1 VWAGL
6 LDRQPAEPVGQC
18 LGRPAETLLG
28 PGSLGEWPGGVDHD
42 CLTGDVDLAGCFPVP
57 PDGGVVQPG
66 VVRGHLRRVMIED
79 APHHLLGDV
88 PVDQP
93 GAEGVSP
100 LVWGQRHRSAV
111 GVTDLA
117 AGQPPVEREPVGR
130 GSDRG
135 AAVGVLRRPRKQ
147 HRRLPDAG
155 LLLDDQGVEL
165 LVDRDQRL
173 AFHLVVVIAQVG
185 GAVGV
190 GDPQTG
196 PNQDQGDQ
204 SVVRVGEPRE
214 VDGVLDLGHHL
225 LGQRARWALRAAG
238 EVVAEHQR
246 GGRQRVV
253 PLVLADRV
261 QEHVEL
267 SDVVTVALAPGQL
280 GVQVSE
286 VAFDHRP
293 IDLGEHGDVDVLAE
307 HREPGQCEQ
316 SAAGDR

>member
-1 VWAGL
+1 
-6 LDRQPAEPVGQC
+6 
-18 LGRPAETLLG
+18 
-28 PGSLGEWPGGVDHD
+28 
-42 CLTGDVDLAGCFPVP
+42 
-57 PDGGVVQPG
+57 
-66 VVRGHLRRVMIED
+66 MIED

-93 GAEGVSP
+93 GAGGVSP
-100 LVWGQRHRSAV
+100 LVWGQRHRTAV

-165 LVDRDQRL
+165 LVDRDQGL

-190 GDPQTG
+190 GDHAVTGQAHRVGDPQTG

-204 SVVRVGEPRE
+204 PVVRVGEPRE

-225 LGQRARWALRAAG
+225 LGQRAVGAPC
-238 EVVAEHQR
+238 
-246 GGRQRVV
+246 GGGSRR
-253 PLVLADRV
+253 
-261 QEHVEL
+261 
-267 SDVVTVALAPGQL
+267 
-280 GVQVSE
+280 
-286 VAFDHRP
+286 
-293 IDLGEHGDVDVLAE
+293 
-307 HREPGQCEQ
+307 
-316 SAAGDR
+316 